1 MNLIL
6 QNKNLLFLFLTGFLK
21 NFLVMI
27 PILTLYFQDRWLS
40 MSEIMILQTVFSVL
54 IVVLEVPSW
63 YFADRVKRKYSL
75 VLGAIISSIAMV
87 WYYFA
92 NSFWD
97 FIVVEALLWVSASLV
112 SGADIA
118 YMYDELLS
126 KNKQK
131 EFTKVSGMYESFLRF
146 SEAVW
151 AFLGWFLATISF
163 KVVILVEMFATFLA
177 VITSLNLKEHKRN
190 IEQKDKLK
198 MKEVLK
204 FVFKD
209 NAKVKYLI
217 LFAGFLGSS
226 TLVFLWMAQPYWKQ
240 MWLPLAYFG
249 IFWAILNLLVSAWAL
264 FAHKLE
270 KKFSFKQIFILFWI
284 FTFLFYIIL
293 YFTKNLYLA
302 LLVSSFFWIFR
313 GLNGPIIKD
322 YVNREVESKMRAT
335 VLSIKNLAFRIIF
348 SILSP
353 FIWYF
358 ADVYNLQTAFLVS
371 AITFAI
377 LSGITFILLIFS
389 YNKKCDICIR

>member
-1 MNLIL
+1 
-6 QNKNLLFLFLTGFLK
+6 
-21 NFLVMI
+21 
-27 PILTLYFQDRWLS
+27 
-40 MSEIMILQTVFSVL
+40 VL

-75 VLGAIISSIAMV
+75 VLGAVISSIAMV
-87 WYYFA
+87 WYYLA

-97 FIVVEALLWVSASLV
+97 FIIVEGLLWVSASLV

-126 KNKQK
+126 KKKEK

-146 SEAVW
+146 SEAIG

-177 VITSLNLKEHKRN
+177 VFTSLNLKEHKRN
-190 IEQKDKLK
+190 VEKKDKLK

-240 MWLPLAYFG
+240 MWLSLAYFW

-293 YFTKNLYLA
+293 YFTKNLFLA

-358 ADVYNLQTAFLVS
+358 VDIYDLQTAFLVS

-377 LSGITFILLIFS
+377 LSGIALFLLIIS
-389 YNKKCDICIR
+389 YNKKCDICVK